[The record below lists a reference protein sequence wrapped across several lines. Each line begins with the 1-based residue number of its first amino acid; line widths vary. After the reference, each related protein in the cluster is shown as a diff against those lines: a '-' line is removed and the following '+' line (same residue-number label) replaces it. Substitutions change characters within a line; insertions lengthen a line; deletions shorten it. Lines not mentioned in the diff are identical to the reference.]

1 MPKKTKKRRFNKKTK
16 KRRFIKKKY
25 NKYTMKN
32 IYGKKLQHCRVSSN
46 DYRGSWDPEG
56 YCSELDGGVHQIC
69 MNVSNDTKDFAK
81 DTYQSSNWST
91 NRINKPHCMCL
102 GAWSL
107 YKTRQKARHIKKTN
121 NELNCHAIPE
131 YALSK
136 DYIDKWSTWNGNEL
150 PDQITEGIASLHQ
163 QCRSNIDDESS
174 KQYLDNLVQNIKRYY

>member
-1 MPKKTKKRRFNKKTK
+1 MPKKKIKTKTKKRRFF
-16 KRRFIKKKY
+16 RKKKY
-25 NKYTMKN
+25 SKYTMKN
-32 IYGKKLQHCRVSSN
+32 IYGKKLQSCRLDSS
-46 DYRGSWDPEG
+46 DYMGSWDTNG

-81 DTYQSSNWST
+81 DTHQSSNWST

-107 YKTRQKARHIKKTN
+107 YKAKQKASHIKKTS

-150 PDQITEGIASLHQ
+150 PNQITEGINSLHQ
-163 QCRSNIDDESS
+163 QCRTNIDDIDS
-174 KQYLDNLVQNIKRYY
+174 KLYLDNLVQNIKRYY